1 MDRKINPIALL
12 IVLTTLVAIVLAA
25 HVGSEYMYF
34 GNASTMIFWLTAAV
48 GTVVTIITGLKAI
61 DMLTERSSIVR

>member
-1 MDRKINPIALL
+1 MDIKINNIVLL
-12 IVLTTLVAIVLAA
+12 ILLTTVVSIVLAA
-25 HVGSEYMYF
+25 HIGSEYAYF

-48 GTVVTIITGLKAI
+48 GTVVTIMTGLKAI